1 MEKGK
6 AIENMLK
13 EEKKYG
19 DILQP
24 KVSSHKVEEIHFE
37 NESICD
43 PSDVIS
49 LVQVVEK
56 QKGHFQLIYNGK
68 P

>member
-1 MEKGK
+1 
-6 AIENMLK
+6 MLE
-13 EEKKYG
+13 EEKKYE
-19 DILQP
+19 DS
-24 KVSSHKVEEIHFE
+24 KSSSHKVEEIHFE
-37 NESICD
+37 NESICN